1 MMLKNA
7 IIELSHNIYNLENI
21 FKNLVDYFEDLK
33 NASEQNIG
41 YAESIKAFMSPIANA
56 LEEQSTVPSTIL
68 QSVEQLK
75 DSISKIYTI
84 FSNIIQCQDNLDKLI
99 K

>member
-1 MMLKNA
+1 MLKNA
-7 IIELSHNIYNLENI
+7 IIELSKNIYNLENI

-41 YAESIKAFMSPIANA
+41 YAENIKAFMSPIANT